1 MASNIANMLTSQW
14 L

>member
-1 MASNIANMLTSQW
+1 MASNIANMLTS

>member
-1 MASNIANMLTSQW
+1 MLTSQC

>member
-1 MASNIANMLTSQW
+1 MASNIANMLTSQC

>member
-1 MASNIANMLTSQW
+1 MASNIANMLTSQY